1 KGPFFHMLV
10 NCLAEEMGD
19 AYPQLREQQQHIEKT
34 LKAEEEQFART
45 LDKGMGVLEERLT
58 LLSGTV
64 IPGDLVFLL
73 YDTFGFPMDL
83 TADIARERDLTVD
96 EAGFEIE
103 MEKQRE
109 RARAAGSFDLD
120 YNKLVRIDADTEF
133 TGYEGTAGQGKVV
146 ALLRGAEHVAELRE
160 GEEGVVVLDR
170 TPFYGESGGQAGDT
184 GYLSTKDAR
193 IDVHNTTKV
202 GGAFLHHVVVVHGAV
217 KMGDALD
224 AHVAGDI
231 RQATALNHSAT
242 HLLHAALRKV
252 LGNHVAQKGSLVDN
266 QRLRFDFAQP
276 EPVGAER
283 LHEIEMLVNDEIR
296 RNTDIETTVGDMDV
310 AKAKGAMML
319 FGEKYGDSVRILS
332 MGAGFSGESNFSVE
346 LCGGTHAKRTGDIGL
361 FRIVSESGVAAGV
374 RRIEAVTGEAAIARF
389 DEIETE
395 LNNACAVLKTNRSS
409 FAEKLQSLADT
420 NRQLEKQLA
429 QLKTKLAS
437 GSGGDLSTQAK
448 DVNGIKVLAVQ
459 IDGADVNALRTIL
472 DQMKDKLK
480 SAVILLAS
488 SDGEKATLIAGVTTD
503 LVARF
508 KAGDIIRDLAPLV
521 GGKGGGRAD
530 MAQGGGT
537 DVAGI
542 PQALAALETWMSQK

>member
-1 KGPFFHMLV
+1 V
-10 NCLAEEMGD
+10 NAHVPP
-19 AYPQLREQQQHIEKT
+19 A
-34 LKAEEEQFART
+34 A
-45 LDKGMGVLEERLT
+45 
-58 LLSGTV
+58 
-64 IPGDLVFLL
+64 
-73 YDTFGFPMDL
+73 
-83 TADIARERDLTVD
+83 
-96 EAGFEIE
+96 FE
-103 MEKQRE
+103 
-109 RARAAGSFDLD
+109 LD
-120 YNKLVRIDADTEF
+120 YNKLVRIDAETAF
-133 TGYEGTAGQGKVV
+133 TGYEAVAGQGKVV
-146 ALLRGAEHVAELRE
+146 ALLRGAEHVTELRE
-160 GEEGVVVLDR
+160 GEEGVVVLDS

-184 GYLSTKDAR
+184 GYLSAKTVR
-193 IDVHNTTKV
+193 IDVHNTTKTS
-202 GGAFLHHVVVVHGAV
+202 GAFLHHVVVVHGTV
-217 KMGDALD
+217 KMGDTLD

-252 LGNHVAQKGSLVDN
+252 LGEHVQQKGSLVDN

-283 LHEIEMLVNDEIR
+283 LREIEMLVNDEIR
-296 RNTDIETTVGDMDV
+296 RNTAIETTIGDMDV

-332 MGAGFSGESNFSVE
+332 MGAGFEEGSNFSVE

-395 LNNACAVLKTNRSS
+395 LNNACAILKTNRAG
-409 FAEKLQSLADT
+409 FAERLQSLADM

-437 GSGGDLSTQAK
+437 GSGGDLSAQAK
-448 DVNGIKVLAVQ
+448 VINGVTVLAAQ

-480 SAVILLAS
+480 SAVVLLAA
-488 SDGEKATLIAGVTTD
+488 SDGEKATLIAGVTQD
-503 LVARF
+503 LTTRF

-537 DVAGI
+537 APAGI
-542 PQALAALETWMSQK
+542 PQALAEFETWISQG